1 MKNDEKWFLFHV
13 KSSFRSKDI
22 QVFVLSFWYVAKR
35 LDEKDKVNFSFYDV
49 AVWLTNDCNT
59 HVSQY
64 REK

>member
-49 AVWLTNDCNT
+49 AV
-59 HVSQY
+59 
-64 REK
+64 